1 MGSVNGT
8 TEQLMRLELAPP
20 EISNQTFEATLTQ
33 SVLRPTVLYMG
44 RLILLQY
51 ITIKS

>member
-8 TEQLMRLELAPP
+8 TEQLMRLELAPT
-20 EISNQTFEATLTQ
+20 EISIKRVKPLWQ